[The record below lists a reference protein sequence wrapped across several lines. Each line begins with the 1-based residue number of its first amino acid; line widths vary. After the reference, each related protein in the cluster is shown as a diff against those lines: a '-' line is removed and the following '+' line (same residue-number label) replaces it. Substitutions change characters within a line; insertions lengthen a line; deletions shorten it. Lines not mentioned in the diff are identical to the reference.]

1 MHDRL
6 AIEQLVL
13 RIPGLDVDGGKRVA
27 ELVTRTLALEIPGL
41 GDLATLPSLVQVRIT
56 SAAGLSHAELAAL
69 IARRIIEAVR

>member
-13 RIPGLDVDGGKRVA
+13 RIPGLDRDGGKRVA
-27 ELVTRTLALEIPGL
+27 ELVTRTLALELTGASEF
-41 GDLATLPSLVQVRIT
+41 ATLPSLVHVRIS
-56 SAAGLSHAELAAL
+56 SAAGLSHTELAAL